1 MDFSFLSL
9 VPVSLNNKYI
19 FQNETVNALM
29 AQTFL
34 SGMRNW
40 NTVSRREIEVFGL
53 QAWHFS
59 DVGE

>member
-19 FQNETVNALM
+19 FQNDNALM

-34 SGMRNW
+34 PGVRNW
-40 NTVSRREIEVFGL
+40 NTVSRPEIEVFGL
-53 QAWHFS
+53 QA
-59 DVGE
+59 

>member
-53 QAWHFS
+53 QA
-59 DVGE
+59 

>member
-34 SGMRNW
+34 SGIRNW
-40 NTVSRREIEVFGL
+40 NIVSRREIKVFGL
-53 QAWHFS
+53 QA
-59 DVGE
+59 